1 MSSLV
6 WPRRFC
12 SVCMQE
18 RREEGVFGGFDF
30 DGFLRDLGRLHVG
43 TFVGDATDEH
53 VGDFVLIGREGHVGV
68 YVDVG
73 FVEGVIDS
81 SAVGGLVG
89 GSDGASVLI
98 LSVGDA
104 LGAGNSL
111 QCCFR
116 VTPFE
121 KVR

>member
-18 RREEGVFGGFDF
+18 RREEGVFGDF